1 MLLLPGVL
9 LASIGAGVFFAFAA
23 AQMRP
28 TFASGEDLRNQTGL
42 PLLGVVTLQRSA
54 YDKQRD
60 RMSLFRFAAASG
72 GLVGLFVAGLITL
85 SLMSSFG
92 G

>member
-1 MLLLPGVL
+1 MLLLPVVL
-9 LASIGAGVFFAFAA
+9 LAALGAGAFFAFAA

-28 TFASGEDLRNQTGL
+28 TFASAEDLRNQTGL
-42 PLLGVVTLQRSA
+42 PLLGVVTLLRSA
-54 YDKQRD
+54 DDKQRE

-85 SLMSSFG
+85 SVVSKFG